1 MKRFTSLLL
10 ALLMALTLLPAAAW
24 AEETAPADTQPEETA
39 VVTQRADGGAVVYMA
54 DAADDADTGI
64 ATYAEGDD
72 LAERAKAAGFV
83 AMEMGEPKDWDTPGI
98 LRMNAPLG
106 LEEGIDYTYTY
117 EDGHLTLKLLPG
129 EASHWKAAL
138 LYCVTSDELGD
149 TLEFNFAFNRT
160 EDSVYGTMCS
170 SKYAAKRIEEF
181 LNGKYDTLSELEDYI
196 DAYSTYFDVA
206 TPKLNDG
213 NTEICVEAGTRDYLC
228 LVVWQ
233 NEAGDYTKY
242 YLVVTIDGGEEG
254 INHKVATPVLRD
266 LAADRI
272 TVNSEINGGLDSWD
286 ITMAL
291 GQLSLTPA
299 AGNTLSALATGNYPS
314 WYNIGTFAVT
324 APGDEYTLQ
333 SYYNIDQTKNHRQLN
348 DSPGSDGEKRISLY
362 TRDNVNGG
370 TLRYTL
376 RWANADPTQPD
387 IVEKLNVR
395 VSPRPWGKL
404 SDSEGEPNIL
414 DVAQLYNYILLEQ
427 KPLTKV
433 DTVDPQLAAYD
444 LNYDG
449 LVDVYDIQTLY
460 DYVVHNGSQAD

>member
-1 MKRFTSLLL
+1 MKRFTILLL
-10 ALLMALTLLPAAAW
+10 ALLMALTLLPAAW
-24 AEETAPADTQPEETA
+24 AEETIPADTQPEETP
-39 VVTQRADGGAVVYMA
+39 VVTQQTDGGAVVYMA
-54 DAADDADTGI
+54 DADTGI
-64 ATYAEGDD
+64 ATYAEGED
-72 LAERAKAAGFV
+72 LAERAKAVGFV
-83 AMEMGEPKDWDTPGI
+83 AMEMGGPEDWNKRGI
-98 LRMNAPLG
+98 FRMNAPLG

-117 EDGHLTLKLLPG
+117 DYENGHLTLKLLPG

-149 TLEFNFAFNRT
+149 TLKFDFSFNRT
-160 EDSVYGTMCS
+160 ED
-170 SKYAAKRIEEF
+170 AAFGGLCVPYDKSQRMENF
-181 LNGKYDTLSELEDYI
+181 LNGEYGTLRKSGSNSSGYGSDHV
-196 DAYSTYFDVA
+196 VA
-206 TPKLNDG
+206 TPKLNGDH
-213 NTEICVEAGTRDYLC
+213 TEICADAGAQDYLY

-242 YLVVTIDGGEEG
+242 FLKVTVDGGEKG
-254 INHKVATPVLRD
+254 INHTVATPELCD
-266 LAADRI
+266 LVADRI
-272 TVNSEINGGLDSWD
+272 TVNNDEINGGLDSWK
-286 ITMAL
+286 ITKVL
-291 GQLSLTPA
+291 GQLSLTPDE
-299 AGNTLSALATGNYPS
+299 GNTLSALTTESNPDR
-314 WYNIGTFAVT
+314 YNIGTFAVA
-324 APGDEYTLQ
+324 APGEAYTLQ
-333 SYYNIDQTKNHRQLN
+333 SYYIIDQVKSIHYYI
-348 DSPGSDGEKRISLY
+348 DSPGDYAENNIELFTSDKE
-362 TRDNVNGG
+362 NGG

-427 KPLTKV
+427 KPITKV

-460 DYVVHNGSQAD
+460 ECVALGKTPAN

>member
-10 ALLMALTLLPAAAW
+10 ALLMALTLLPAAW
-24 AEETAPADTQPEETA
+24 AEETVPANTRPEETA
-39 VVTQRADGGAVVYMA
+39 AVMQRADGGAVVYMA

-64 ATYAEGDD
+64 ATYADGED

-149 TLEFNFAFNRT
+149 TLKFSFKFNRT
-160 EDSVYGTMCS
+160 EDAVYGGMCS
-170 SKYAAKRIEEF
+170 SKYAAERVERF
-181 LNGKYDTLSELEDYI
+181 LNGEDGIMGELDEYMS
-196 DAYSTYFDVA
+196 AYGASFDVA
-206 TPKLNDG
+206 TPKLNGDH
-213 NTEICVEAGTRDYLC
+213 TEICVDAGTRDYLC

-233 NEAGDYTKY
+233 NGAGVCTKY
-242 YLVVTIDGGEEG
+242 FMKVTIDGGEG
-254 INHKVATPVLRD
+254 FRCTVATPKLRD
-266 LAADRI
+266 LAADRV

-299 AGNTLSALATGNYPS
+299 AGNALSALATGDDPD
-314 WYNIGTFAVT
+314 WYDIGTFAVT

-333 SYYNIDQTKNHRQLN
+333 SYYDIDQTKNHSHYS

-362 TRDNVNGG
+362 TTDNVNGG

-376 RWANADPTQPD
+376 RWANADPTLPD
-387 IVEKLNVR
+387 LVEKLNVR

-427 KPLTKV
+427 KPITKV

-460 DYVVHNGSQAD
+460 DYVVHGGSQAG

>member
-24 AEETAPADTQPEETA
+24 AEETVPANTQPEETA
-39 VVTQRADGGAVVYMA
+39 AVMQRADGGAVVYMA
-54 DAADDADTGI
+54 DAADDTDTGI
-64 ATYAEGDD
+64 ATYADGED

-83 AMEMGEPKDWDTPGI
+83 AMEMMPHDGYKHPGAFEMEP
-98 LRMNAPLG
+98 PLG
-106 LEEGIDYTYTY
+106 LEENTDYTYIF
-117 EDGHLTLKLLPG
+117 EDGHLTLNLLPG
-129 EASHWKAAL
+129 ASDHWKAAL
-138 LYCVTSDELGD
+138 LNCVTSDELGD
-149 TLEFNFAFNRT
+149 TLKFEFSFDRVENTVSGA
-160 EDSVYGTMCS
+160 MCGPG
-170 SKYAAKRIEEF
+170 YAARYFEEF
-181 LNGKYDTLSELEDYI
+181 LNNKYDTMHEFDDYSSGFGDHFAI
-196 DAYSTYFDVA
+196 A
-206 TPKLNDG
+206 TPVLNDS
-213 NTEICVEAGTRDYLC
+213 NTEICVEAGAQDYLY

-242 YLVVTIDGGEEG
+242 FLKVTINGGEG
-254 INHKVATPVLRD
+254 FRHTVATPELCD

-272 TVNSEINGGLDSWD
+272 TVNSDVNGSLDSWD
-286 ITMAL
+286 ITTAL

-299 AGNTLSALATGNYPS
+299 AGNTLSSLTTELYLDYYG
-314 WYNIGTFAVT
+314 IGTFAVA
-324 APGDEYTLQ
+324 APGEAYTLQ
-333 SYYNIDQTKNHRQLN
+333 SYYIIDQVKPIEHYNNSLQTNEKDQIELFT
-348 DSPGSDGEKRISLY
+348 SDNE
-362 TRDNVNGG
+362 NGG

-427 KPLTKV
+427 KPITKV